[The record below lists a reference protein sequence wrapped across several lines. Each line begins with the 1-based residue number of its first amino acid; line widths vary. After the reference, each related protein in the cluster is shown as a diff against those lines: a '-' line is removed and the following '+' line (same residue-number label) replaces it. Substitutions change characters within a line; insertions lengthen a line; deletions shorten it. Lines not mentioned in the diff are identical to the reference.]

1 MWELFHI
8 LQVFAYLFVVLAG
21 ISWIVTDLWP
31 NYIGPWSGRVQRVAV
46 QTPMLNA
53 SGQVIH
59 TEEPDPEPRAD
70 GGIPEPIS
78 VNEARAGQ
86 VISNVPNYAPGSK
99 SWKANR
105 TVVATAL
112 ANIYTPQGVANTL
125 FIWLSG
131 DMLIMKTPK
140 KWFLLTELP
149 VTNVE
154 ANLLLKERKELL
166 DDVKAGDNNPDTA
179 IREFRGCQWEING
192 AYGLNEGGRNPGQ
205 STIECT
211 SVLSEL
217 GEFADD
223 VPTLLTT
230 IGRPVSY
237 YDMRADFVSG
247 DESFIGRRLVS
258 IWAEEGSDC
267 VVYVGKEMSPAEVKQ
282 MGVV

>member
-1 MWELFHI
+1 MWTLFHV
-8 LQVFAYLFVVLAG
+8 LQVIVYLIVIGAG
-21 ISWIVTDLWP
+21 VFWMLTDLWP
-31 NYIGPWSGRVQRVAV
+31 NYIGPWFGYAKKAFDQTPYLEANGRV
-46 QTPMLNA
+46 
-53 SGQVIH
+53 IH
-59 TEEPDPEPRAD
+59 REEPDPSPSDDIVEAITVD
-70 GGIPEPIS
+70 
-78 VNEARAGQ
+78 EARAGQ
-86 VISNVPNYAPGSK
+86 VISDVPNYAPGSK

-105 TVVATAL
+105 TVVTTAL
-112 ANIYTPQGVANTL
+112 ANIYTPQGVAITQ

-149 VTNVE
+149 ITSSE

-166 DDVKAGDNNPDTA
+166 DDVKAGDDTPDQA

-230 IGRPVSY
+230 VGRPVSY

-247 DESFIGRRLVS
+247 DKSFTGRRMVAM
-258 IWAEEGSDC
+258 WAEEGSDC

>member
-1 MWELFHI
+1 MWTIFHV
-8 LQVFAYLFVVLAG
+8 LQVIVYLFVVVAG
-21 ISWIVTDLWP
+21 VFWIVTDLWP
-31 NYIGPWSGRVQRVAV
+31 NYIGPWLGYVQKAVKQAPDLQANGRV
-46 QTPMLNA
+46 
-53 SGQVIH
+53 IH
-59 TEEPDPEPRAD
+59 REEPEPTPNEVIREA
-70 GGIPEPIS
+70 IP
-78 VNEARAGQ
+78 VDEARAGQ
-86 VISNVPNYAPGSK
+86 VISDVPNYAPGSK

-105 TVVATAL
+105 TVVTTAL

-125 FIWLSG
+125 FVWLSG

-149 VTNVE
+149 ITSAE
-154 ANLLLKERKELL
+154 AIALLRERKELL
-166 DDVKAGDNNPDTA
+166 DDVKAGDETPDQV

-217 GEFADD
+217 GEFEDD
-223 VPTLLTT
+223 VPTLVTT
-230 IGRPVSY
+230 VGRPVSY
-237 YDMRADFVSG
+237 YDMRADWVSG
-247 DESFIGRRLVS
+247 DQSFAGRRMVAM
-258 IWAEEGSDC
+258 WAEEGSDC